1 MLRIYDVVLEIITD
15 LRPFLAELKRKSPK
29 LRDEM
34 ECAPDSTVLAI
45 AEGSRSRGKNRF
57 VHYARG
63 AASMDEAIACP
74 DAAVAHGYIAP
85 LNPVVR
91 EKMKRVVGTLVICS
105 R

>member
-1 MLRIYDVVLEIITD
+1 MLRMYDVVLSA
-15 LRPFLAELKRKSPK
+15 L
-29 LRDEM
+29 
-34 ECAPDSTVLAI
+34 DSTVLAI

-63 AASMDEAIACP
+63 AASMDDTMACP

-85 LNPVVR
+85 LNPAVR
-91 EKMKRVVGTLVICS
+91 EKMKRVVGTLVISS